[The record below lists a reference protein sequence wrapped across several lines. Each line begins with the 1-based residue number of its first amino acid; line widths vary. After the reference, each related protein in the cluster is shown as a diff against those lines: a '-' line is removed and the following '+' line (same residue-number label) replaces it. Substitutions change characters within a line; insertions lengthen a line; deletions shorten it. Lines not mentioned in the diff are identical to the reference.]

1 MAVVTGN
8 LQSGHSGPRIV
19 RQSGHPRLRLKAY
32 DAAAPAPV
40 SAAPA
45 PEPAEVTRETGG
57 KTENTRKSA
66 LTDLE
71 RAMIALEKRHWKY
84 QGTKEKAI
92 TALGLTP
99 IAYYQKLN
107 TMIDSQR
114 VIAAEPILMHRLRE
128 VRDRS

>member
-1 MAVVTGN
+1 MPIPSSETPEPSPAGG
-8 LQSGHSGPRIV
+8 S
-19 RQSGHPRLRLKAY
+19 
-32 DAAAPAPV
+32 DAAEPA
-40 SAAPA
+40 AAVPA
-45 PEPAEVTRETGG
+45 DSPEPSPTTQTAPSAPGTETGETGG

>member
-1 MAVVTGN
+1 MPIPSSET
-8 LQSGHSGPRIV
+8 
-19 RQSGHPRLRLKAY
+19 
-32 DAAAPAPV
+32 
-40 SAAPA
+40 
-45 PEPAEVTRETGG
+45 PEPSPAGGSETAEPSPTTQTAPSAPGTSETRETGG

>member
-1 MAVVTGN
+1 MPIPSSET
-8 LQSGHSGPRIV
+8 
-19 RQSGHPRLRLKAY
+19 
-32 DAAAPAPV
+32 
-40 SAAPA
+40 
-45 PEPAEVTRETGG
+45 PEPSPVGGSEAAEPVAAVPADNSEPSPTTQSSAPDTSETRETGG

>member
-1 MAVVTGN
+1 MPIPSSETPEPLPAGG
-8 LQSGHSGPRIV
+8 S
-19 RQSGHPRLRLKAY
+19 
-32 DAAAPAPV
+32 DAAEPV
-40 SAAPA
+40 
-45 PEPAEVTRETGG
+45 AEVPADSSETGPTAQPASSVPGTETRETGG

>member
-1 MAVVTGN
+1 MPIPSSETPEPSPAGG
-8 LQSGHSGPRIV
+8 S
-19 RQSGHPRLRLKAY
+19 
-32 DAAAPAPV
+32 DAAEPA
-40 SAAPA
+40 AAVPTDS
-45 PEPAEVTRETGG
+45 PEPSPTTQPASSAPGTETREPGG

>member
-1 MAVVTGN
+1 MPIPSSETPEPSPAGG
-8 LQSGHSGPRIV
+8 S
-19 RQSGHPRLRLKAY
+19 
-32 DAAAPAPV
+32 DAAEPA
-40 SAAPA
+40 AAVPA
-45 PEPAEVTRETGG
+45 DSPEPSPTTQPASSAPGTETRETGG

-71 RAMIALEKRHWKY
+71 RAMIALEKRRWKY

>member
-1 MAVVTGN
+1 MPIPSSETPEPSPAGG
-8 LQSGHSGPRIV
+8 S
-19 RQSGHPRLRLKAY
+19 
-32 DAAAPAPV
+32 DAA
-40 SAAPA
+40 
-45 PEPAEVTRETGG
+45 EPAAAVPADSSEPGPITQPASSVPGTETRETGG

>member
-1 MAVVTGN
+1 MPIPSSEPPEPSPAGG
-8 LQSGHSGPRIV
+8 SEAAEP
-19 RQSGHPRLRLKAY
+19 
-32 DAAAPAPV
+32 AAAVPADNSEPSPTTQS
-40 SAAPA
+40 SAPGTS
-45 PEPAEVTRETGG
+45 ETRETGG

>member
-1 MAVVTGN
+1 MPIPSSETPEPSPAGG
-8 LQSGHSGPRIV
+8 SEAAEP
-19 RQSGHPRLRLKAY
+19 
-32 DAAAPAPV
+32 AAAVPADSSEPGPITQPAS
-40 SAAPA
+40 SAPG
-45 PEPAEVTRETGG
+45 TETGETG
-57 KTENTRKSA
+57 RKTENTRKSA

>member
-1 MAVVTGN
+1 MPIPSSEPPEPSPADGF
-8 LQSGHSGPRIV
+8 
-19 RQSGHPRLRLKAY
+19 
-32 DAAAPAPV
+32 DAA
-40 SAAPA
+40 
-45 PEPAEVTRETGG
+45 EPAAAVPADSSEPGPTAQPASSVPGTETRETGG

>member
-1 MAVVTGN
+1 MPIPSSETPEPSPAGG
-8 LQSGHSGPRIV
+8 SEAAEP
-19 RQSGHPRLRLKAY
+19 
-32 DAAAPAPV
+32 AAAVPADNSEPGPTTQPAS
-40 SAAPA
+40 SAPGT
-45 PEPAEVTRETGG
+45 ETGETGG
-57 KTENTRKSA
+57 KPENTRKSA

-107 TMIDSQR
+107 MMIDSQR

>member
-1 MAVVTGN
+1 MPIPSSEPPEPSPADGF
-8 LQSGHSGPRIV
+8 
-19 RQSGHPRLRLKAY
+19 
-32 DAAAPAPV
+32 DAA
-40 SAAPA
+40 
-45 PEPAEVTRETGG
+45 EPAAAVPADSSEPGPITQPASSASGTRETGG

>member
-1 MAVVTGN
+1 MPIPSSEPPEPSPAGGSDAVE
-8 LQSGHSGPRIV
+8 P
-19 RQSGHPRLRLKAY
+19 
-32 DAAAPAPV
+32 AAAVPAD
-40 SAAPA
+40 S
-45 PEPAEVTRETGG
+45 PEPGPITQPASSAPGTETGETGG
-57 KTENTRKSA
+57 KPENTRKSA

>member
-1 MAVVTGN
+1 MPIPSSETPEPLPAGG
-8 LQSGHSGPRIV
+8 SEAAEP
-19 RQSGHPRLRLKAY
+19 
-32 DAAAPAPV
+32 AAAVPADSSEPGPTAQPAS
-40 SAAPA
+40 SAPGT
-45 PEPAEVTRETGG
+45 ETGETGG

>member
-1 MAVVTGN
+1 MPIPSSETPEPSPA
-8 LQSGHSGPRIV
+8 SGSEAAEP
-19 RQSGHPRLRLKAY
+19 
-32 DAAAPAPV
+32 AAAVPADSSEPGPT
-40 SAAPA
+40 AQPA
-45 PEPAEVTRETGG
+45 SSVPGTETRETGG

>member
-1 MAVVTGN
+1 MPIPSSETPEPSPADG
-8 LQSGHSGPRIV
+8 S
-19 RQSGHPRLRLKAY
+19 
-32 DAAAPAPV
+32 DAA
-40 SAAPA
+40 
-45 PEPAEVTRETGG
+45 EPAAAVPADSSEPGPITQPASSAPGTETGETGG
-57 KTENTRKSA
+57 KPENTRKSA

>member
-1 MAVVTGN
+1 MPIPSSETPEPLPAGG
-8 LQSGHSGPRIV
+8 S
-19 RQSGHPRLRLKAY
+19 
-32 DAAAPAPV
+32 DAA
-40 SAAPA
+40 
-45 PEPAEVTRETGG
+45 EPAAAVPADSSEPGPTAQPASSVPGTETRETGG
-57 KTENTRKSA
+57 KTENMRKSA

>member
-1 MAVVTGN
+1 
-8 LQSGHSGPRIV
+8 
-19 RQSGHPRLRLKAY
+19 
-32 DAAAPAPV
+32 
-40 SAAPA
+40 
-45 PEPAEVTRETGG
+45 
-57 KTENTRKSA
+57 
-66 LTDLE
+66 
-71 RAMIALEKRHWKY
+71 MIALEKRHWKY

-107 TMIDSQR
+107 TLIDSQR

>member
-1 MAVVTGN
+1 MPIPSSETPEPSPAGG
-8 LQSGHSGPRIV
+8 S
-19 RQSGHPRLRLKAY
+19 
-32 DAAAPAPV
+32 DAA
-40 SAAPA
+40 
-45 PEPAEVTRETGG
+45 EPAAAVPADNSEPGPTTQPASSVPGTETGETGG

>member
-1 MAVVTGN
+1 MPIPSSETPEPSPAGG
-8 LQSGHSGPRIV
+8 SEAAEP
-19 RQSGHPRLRLKAY
+19 
-32 DAAAPAPV
+32 AAAVPADSSEPGPIAQPAS
-40 SAAPA
+40 SAPGT
-45 PEPAEVTRETGG
+45 ETGETGG

>member
-1 MAVVTGN
+1 MPIPSSETPEPSPAGG
-8 LQSGHSGPRIV
+8 S
-19 RQSGHPRLRLKAY
+19 
-32 DAAAPAPV
+32 DAAEPA
-40 SAAPA
+40 AAVPA
-45 PEPAEVTRETGG
+45 DSPEPSPTTQPASSAPGTETRETGG

>member
-1 MAVVTGN
+1 MPIPSSETPEPLPAGG
-8 LQSGHSGPRIV
+8 S
-19 RQSGHPRLRLKAY
+19 
-32 DAAAPAPV
+32 DAA
-40 SAAPA
+40 
-45 PEPAEVTRETGG
+45 EPAAAVPADSSEPGPTAQPASSAPGTETGETGG

>member
-1 MAVVTGN
+1 MPIPSSET
-8 LQSGHSGPRIV
+8 
-19 RQSGHPRLRLKAY
+19 
-32 DAAAPAPV
+32 
-40 SAAPA
+40 
-45 PEPAEVTRETGG
+45 PEPSPAGGSEAAEPVAAVPADNSEPSPTTQSSAPDTSETRETGG

>member
-1 MAVVTGN
+1 MPIPSSETPEPSPAGGSEAAEPVAAVPAD
-8 LQSGHSGPRIV
+8 SSGPNPTT
-19 RQSGHPRLRLKAY
+19 QSS
-32 DAAAPAPV
+32 APDT
-40 SAAPA
+40 S
-45 PEPAEVTRETGG
+45 ETRETGG

-128 VRDRS
+128 IRDRS

>member
-1 MAVVTGN
+1 M
-8 LQSGHSGPRIV
+8 
-19 RQSGHPRLRLKAY
+19 
-32 DAAAPAPV
+32 
-40 SAAPA
+40 
-45 PEPAEVTRETGG
+45 
-57 KTENTRKSA
+57 RKSA

-92 TALGLTP
+92 AALGLTP

>member
-1 MAVVTGN
+1 MPIPSSETPEPSPAGG
-8 LQSGHSGPRIV
+8 SEAAEP
-19 RQSGHPRLRLKAY
+19 
-32 DAAAPAPV
+32 AAAVPADSSEPGPTTQPAS
-40 SAAPA
+40 SAPGT
-45 PEPAEVTRETGG
+45 ETGETGG
-57 KTENTRKSA
+57 KTENTRKST

>member
-1 MAVVTGN
+1 MPIPSSETPEPSPANG
-8 LQSGHSGPRIV
+8 SEAAEP
-19 RQSGHPRLRLKAY
+19 
-32 DAAAPAPV
+32 AAAVPAD
-40 SAAPA
+40 S
-45 PEPAEVTRETGG
+45 PEPSPTTQPASSAPGTETRETGG
-57 KTENTRKSA
+57 KTENTGKSA

>member
-1 MAVVTGN
+1 MPIPSSETPEPLPAGG
-8 LQSGHSGPRIV
+8 S
-19 RQSGHPRLRLKAY
+19 
-32 DAAAPAPV
+32 DAA
-40 SAAPA
+40 
-45 PEPAEVTRETGG
+45 EPAAAVPADSSEPGPTAQPASSVPGTETRETGG

>member
-1 MAVVTGN
+1 MPIPSSETPEPSPAGG
-8 LQSGHSGPRIV
+8 SEAAEP
-19 RQSGHPRLRLKAY
+19 
-32 DAAAPAPV
+32 AAAVPADSSEPGPITQPAS
-40 SAAPA
+40 SAPGT
-45 PEPAEVTRETGG
+45 ETGETGG
-57 KTENTRKSA
+57 KPENTRKSA

>member
-1 MAVVTGN
+1 MPIPSSET
-8 LQSGHSGPRIV
+8 
-19 RQSGHPRLRLKAY
+19 
-32 DAAAPAPV
+32 
-40 SAAPA
+40 
-45 PEPAEVTRETGG
+45 PEPSPAGGSEAADPAGAVPADSSEPGPTAQPASSVPGTETRETGG

>member
-1 MAVVTGN
+1 MPIPSSEPPEPSPAGGSDAVE
-8 LQSGHSGPRIV
+8 P
-19 RQSGHPRLRLKAY
+19 
-32 DAAAPAPV
+32 AAAVPADSSEPGPITQPAS
-40 SAAPA
+40 SAPGT
-45 PEPAEVTRETGG
+45 ETGETGG
-57 KTENTRKSA
+57 KPENTRKSA

>member
-1 MAVVTGN
+1 MPIPSSETPEPLPAGG
-8 LQSGHSGPRIV
+8 S
-19 RQSGHPRLRLKAY
+19 
-32 DAAAPAPV
+32 DAA
-40 SAAPA
+40 
-45 PEPAEVTRETGG
+45 EPAAAVPADSSEPGPTAQPASSAPGTETGETGG

-107 TMIDSQR
+107 TMIDSQS

>member
-1 MAVVTGN
+1 MPIPSSET
-8 LQSGHSGPRIV
+8 
-19 RQSGHPRLRLKAY
+19 
-32 DAAAPAPV
+32 
-40 SAAPA
+40 
-45 PEPAEVTRETGG
+45 PEPSPAGGSEAAEPVAAVPADSPEPSPTTQTAPSAPGTSETGG
-57 KTENTRKSA
+57 KPENTRKSA

>member
-1 MAVVTGN
+1 MPIPSSETPEPSPAGGSDTAE
-8 LQSGHSGPRIV
+8 P
-19 RQSGHPRLRLKAY
+19 
-32 DAAAPAPV
+32 AAAVPADT
-40 SAAPA
+40 S
-45 PEPAEVTRETGG
+45 ETRETGG
-57 KTENTRKSA
+57 KNENTRKSA